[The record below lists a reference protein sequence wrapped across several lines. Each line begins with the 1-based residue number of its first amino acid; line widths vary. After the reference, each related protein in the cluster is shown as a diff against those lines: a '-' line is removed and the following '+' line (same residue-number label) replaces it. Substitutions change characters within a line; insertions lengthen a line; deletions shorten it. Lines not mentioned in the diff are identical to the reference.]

1 MDVFGSLPPDHTGWH
16 GISTSSECWAHGLGE
31 DPCERGGTWE
41 FAWGGVCHD
50 GFPEISLLGLGALCE
65 ILSTPEV
72 AVWLGAG
79 ASQGRKEKRF
89 KLRGVVLLNC
99 KWGVSLE

>member
-1 MDVFGSLPPDHTGWH
+1 MDVFGSLPKYHTSWH
-16 GISTSSECWAHGLGE
+16 SISLSSEGWVHGLGE
-31 DPCERGGTWE
+31 DPCERDSTWE

-79 ASQGRKEKRF
+79 AT
-89 KLRGVVLLNC
+89 
-99 KWGVSLE
+99 